1 MKSVTTAVAATAPAT
16 APAPEAKSKPAMK
29 GTMVRTI
36 KTDFGQSG
44 DLSVL
49 VSRLIVQQRWA
60 YNMAVREVLR
70 SPDVTF
76 YDLCGMLT
84 KWRNANRRLV
94 RDDGA
99 QAAGIRQAGNG
110 RVQRAGLRQGLDAV
124 QKFMESNAKK
134 RSDKIMWKNLSR
146 RDRESEG
153 VKDIGTAANLPPNK
167 WNGKRNRWSR
177 ANGLFR
183 KKGNCFG
190 F

>member
-16 APAPEAKSKPAMK
+16 APAPEAKPKPAMK

-49 VSRLIVQQRWA
+49 VSHLIVQQRWA

-84 KWRNANRRLV
+84 K
-94 RDDGA
+94 
-99 QAAGIRQAGNG
+99 
-110 RVQRAGLRQGLDAV
+110 
-124 QKFMESNAKK
+124 
-134 RSDKIMWKNLSR
+134 
-146 RDRESEG
+146 
-153 VKDIGTAANLPPNK
+153 
-167 WNGKRNRWSR
+167 
-177 ANGLFR
+177 
-183 KKGNCFG
+183 
-190 F
+190 

>member
-16 APAPEAKSKPAMK
+16 APAPEAKPKPAMK

-60 YNMAVREVLR
+60 YNMAVREALR

-84 KWRNANRRLV
+84 K
-94 RDDGA
+94 
-99 QAAGIRQAGNG
+99 
-110 RVQRAGLRQGLDAV
+110 
-124 QKFMESNAKK
+124 
-134 RSDKIMWKNLSR
+134 
-146 RDRESEG
+146 
-153 VKDIGTAANLPPNK
+153 
-167 WNGKRNRWSR
+167 
-177 ANGLFR
+177 
-183 KKGNCFG
+183 
-190 F
+190 